1 MFLCFLVAPHLV
13 EAKAGVIVKHINYL
27 CRGRIEDKSGDKM
40 IKRGLEILL
49 IGGDLPKRQM
59 AVSPVLF
66 VLGRADKNWSK
77 ARADS
82 TF

>member
-1 MFLCFLVAPHLV
+1 
-13 EAKAGVIVKHINYL
+13 
-27 CRGRIEDKSGDKM
+27 M